1 MKKLLLLTI
10 LIGGLAAAQTP
21 EELYQQYITPETQA
35 ILDRFEEAERQTQEA
50 EEAARTKK
58 TLALAAAVLI
68 GLIPVGAT
76 VRNIVRKKSWK
87 ENPSGTLQAL
97 GVSVL
102 GGAVL
107 FALNYGV
114 FLLKIRYGDAFNTA
128 FVFLIVA
135 VLIVGSIYLY
145 RKKG

>member
-1 MKKLLLLTI
+1 M
-10 LIGGLAAAQTP
+10 
-21 EELYQQYITPETQA
+21 
-35 ILDRFEEAERQTQEA
+35 
-50 EEAARTKK
+50 
-58 TLALAAAVLI
+58 
-68 GLIPVGAT
+68 GAT
-76 VRNIVRKKSWK
+76 VRKTVRQKSWK
-87 ENPSGTLQAL
+87 ENLSGTRQAL

-135 VLIVGSIYLY
+135 VLIAGSIYLY